1 MALLVCALV
10 AAQAVTLG
18 LTVLFPPRPQARWSL
33 DEVVQGLS
41 GNGLSARLE
50 RAQLSGPPDIG
61 GAGWLVAPA
70 TRDALAAR
78 LHRQSKDVMLAF
90 YTQLPVGGIA
100 VPAGRPGVAAQADR
114 RALQAW
120 PADWMVGTAHA
131 QGAPPNGGFPGGG
144 FPAGAPGGMPGG
156 GGFPGVACL
165 AVCPEAAGVACR
177 GPRACGRIAQYAG
190 QSHRGRRS
198 ITRIGHRR
206 RRYAPTHCGRGSA
219 ARLAQRHARRFAD
232 PGAGAGRAVWRR
244 GGLPVRKAAGAANPV
259 PVAAATSAAPQ
270 ALQPPRSGGNG
281 SGPALPAAPAAARPP
296 AAVAVAAPQ
305 PIPFRTGPQGG
316 WLAMATPPF
325 IEGDFI
331 AAVRGAD
338 GRWTV
343 VAPRAEAFPNRW
355 QRQVALWFLLS
366 LAIVSPLAWLFARR
380 IVRPLEGFARA
391 AETLGRDPAATIL
404 PLSGPAEIGRAAH
417 AFNQMRNRLRAFVDD
432 RTAMVG
438 AISHDLRTPLTRLRF
453 RLENVPDDQR
463 EGLLKEVI
471 EMEAMISQV
480 IAFIRDASTPGPRH
494 VVDLGQ
500 LVAASVE
507 DARLI
512 GGAVTAEPAAPMA
525 VEVDPVQIAACST
538 TCWKTWSNT
547 GRAPR

>member
-41 GNGLSARLE
+41 GSGLSARLE

-120 PADWMVGTAHA
+120 PVDWMVGTAHA

-144 FPAGAPGGMPGG
+144 FPGEHPAACRAAVA
-156 GGFPGVACL
+156 FRAVACL

-206 RRYAPTHCGRGSA
+206 RRHAPTHCGRGSA

-244 GGLPVRKAAGAANPV
+244 GWPACPQGRWGSQSCPGCRSHIRGAAG
-259 PVAAATSAAPQ
+259 VAATAQRRHRFRSRTAGRIGCGASAGGGCGRCSTAHSLPH
-270 ALQPPRSGGNG
+270 RSAGRLAGNG
-281 SGPALPAAPAAARPP
+281 H
-296 AAVAVAAPQ
+296 AAVH
-305 PIPFRTGPQGG
+305 
-316 WLAMATPPF
+316 
-325 IEGDFI
+325 
-331 AAVRGAD
+331 RG
-338 GRWTV
+338 
-343 VAPRAEAFPNRW
+343 
-355 QRQVALWFLLS
+355 
-366 LAIVSPLAWLFARR
+366 
-380 IVRPLEGFARA
+380 
-391 AETLGRDPAATIL
+391 
-404 PLSGPAEIGRAAH
+404 
-417 AFNQMRNRLRAFVDD
+417 
-432 RTAMVG
+432 
-438 AISHDLRTPLTRLRF
+438 
-453 RLENVPDDQR
+453 
-463 EGLLKEVI
+463 
-471 EMEAMISQV
+471 
-480 IAFIRDASTPGPRH
+480 
-494 VVDLGQ
+494 
-500 LVAASVE
+500 
-507 DARLI
+507 
-512 GGAVTAEPAAPMA
+512 
-525 VEVDPVQIAACST
+525 
-538 TCWKTWSNT
+538 
-547 GRAPR
+547 

>member
-41 GNGLSARLE
+41 GSGLSARLE

-120 PADWMVGTAHA
+120 PVDWMVGTAHA

-144 FPAGAPGGMPGG
+144 FPGSTRRHAGRRWLSGRWHAWRYARRRPGWRAGGHAPAGASPSTPANPTGGGGASRGSATAAGGTPPPTAVGAAPLALPNGMPGALLI
-156 GGFPGVACL
+156 PAPVPVVPSGV
-165 AVCPEAAGVACR
+165 G
-177 GPRACGRIAQYAG
+177 
-190 QSHRGRRS
+190 
-198 ITRIGHRR
+198 
-206 RRYAPTHCGRGSA
+206 
-219 ARLAQRHARRFAD
+219 
-232 PGAGAGRAVWRR
+232 

-270 ALQPPRSGGNG
+270 ALQPPRSGGTG
-281 SGPALPAAPAAARPP
+281 SGPALPAASAAARPP

-480 IAFIRDASTPGPRH
+480 IAFIRDASTPGR
-494 VVDLGQ
+494 
-500 LVAASVE
+500 
-507 DARLI
+507 
-512 GGAVTAEPAAPMA
+512 VTWSIWGNWWRRA
-525 VEVDPVQIAACST
+525 
-538 TCWKTWSNT
+538 WKT
-547 GRAPR
+547 RALSAVR